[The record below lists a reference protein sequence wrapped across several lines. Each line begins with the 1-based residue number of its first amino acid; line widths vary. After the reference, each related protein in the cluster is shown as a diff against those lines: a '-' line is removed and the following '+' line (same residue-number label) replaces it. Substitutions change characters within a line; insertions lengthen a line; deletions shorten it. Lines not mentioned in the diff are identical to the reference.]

1 MKKVIYAMLLVIGA
15 IAAGLLGGWGYTAYI
30 GDKSVPDNDT
40 CVVEKSEAL
49 TFSTPEEVMDYRIWI
64 ENERM
69 FDSTFCSIPYELL
82 QKVAQV
88 ALGTRKE
95 VTIRDIVIEYQRNY
109 GVYKFLGPPN
119 DSNTTIENIT
129 PSDSSTSA
137 EAQNPPEPEAAPQGE
152 FDTII
157 NNKKYKEV

>member
-1 MKKVIYAMLLVIGA
+1 MKKVIYVMLLVIGA

-30 GDKSVPDNDT
+30 GDKSVPNDT

-88 ALGTRKE
+88 ALGTRKK

-119 DSNTTIENIT
+119 DSNTTIEN
-129 PSDSSTSA
+129 DSSTSA

>member
-30 GDKSVPDNDT
+30 GDKSVPNDT
-40 CVVEKSEAL
+40 CVVENEE
-49 TFSTPEEVMDYRIWI
+49 TPLVFTTPGEVMDYRIWI

-69 FDSTFCSIPYELL
+69 FDSTFCAIPYELL

-109 GVYKFLGPPN
+109 GVYKFLGPSN

-137 EAQNPPEPEAAPQGE
+137 EAQNPPEPEATLQGE

-157 NNKKYKEV
+157 NNKKYKQV